1 MSNFLRVDQVLPDL
15 VVQNTKG
22 AVTKVKAHLGSKLTL
37 LNFLHG
43 TQCPECVNQLYSLQ
57 QHKKQFADLGVVI
70 IVIAR
75 DNPESLAAFL
85 LKARPRLE
93 YVIFADPGGVAH
105 RRVGVG
111 GHIVWFIIDSK
122 QTVRRLGPWRDR
134 DKSLDYETILRFLKK
149 VKISMARTK
158 D

>member
-1 MSNFLRVDQVLPDL
+1 MGQILPDL

-22 AVTKVKAHLGSKLTL
+22 VVTIVRTHLGPKLTL

-57 QHKKQFADLGVVI
+57 QHREELTNLGVVI

-134 DKSLDYETILRFLKK
+134 DKSLDYETILHFLQKLK
-149 VKISMARTK
+149 R
-158 D
+158 

>member
-1 MSNFLRVDQVLPDL
+1 MSNFLRMGQVLPDL
-15 VVQNTKG
+15 VVQNSNGVATR
-22 AVTKVKAHLGSKLTL
+22 VRAHLGSNFTL

-57 QHKKQFADLGVVI
+57 QHREELTDLGVVI

-85 LKARPRLE
+85 LNTRPRLE
-93 YVIFADPGGVAH
+93 YAIFADPGGAAH

-111 GHIVWFIIDSK
+111 GHTVWFVIDSK
-122 QTVRRLGPWRDR
+122 RIVRRLGSWRDR
-134 DKSLDYETILRFLKK
+134 YKSLDYETVVRLLQKIKK
-149 VKISMARTK
+149 
-158 D
+158 